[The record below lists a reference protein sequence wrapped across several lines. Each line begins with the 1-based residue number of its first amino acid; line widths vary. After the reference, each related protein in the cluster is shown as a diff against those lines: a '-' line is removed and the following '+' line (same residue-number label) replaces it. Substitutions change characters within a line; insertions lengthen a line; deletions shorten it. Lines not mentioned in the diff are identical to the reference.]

1 MVHGLGQV
9 TRYSRTESPGEFLG
23 DPKGAFPYYVG
34 AGLYRRR
41 VFHSVGLFDPSLRFG
56 EDHDWFLRARE
67 AGAHIVH
74 LDEVTLFVRRHPN
87 NMTRGKSLVE
97 LNALRVFKK
106 ALDRKRAGFPT
117 EAAGPA

>member
-1 MVHGLGQV
+1 LVHGLGQP
-9 TRYSRTESPGEFLG
+9 TRYSPTESPGAYLG
-23 DPKGAFPYYVG
+23 DPREAFPYYIG

-41 VFHSVGLFDPSLRFG
+41 VFQSVGLFDTSLQYG

-67 AGAHIVH
+67 SGARIVH
-74 LDEVTLFVRRHPN
+74 LDDVTLFVRRHEG

-106 ALDRKRAGFPT
+106 MLDRHRQAPM
-117 EAAGPA
+117 AAPVDPA